1 MTDRHL
7 LTNGKRTFGETM
19 RERST
24 TGVERV
30 PPSKNLGVATNCRVA
45 HRSRGGP
52 AVDVTGSAGRLKM
65 RLPKKAYR
73 IVKGRLLPAWSLASV
88 RLLIRFCRL
97 LPCCQQV
104 NPPRQGLIRQRY
116 FKHRSFRGGVPHAI
130 GPGAGSLGHLAPSL
144 GLALL
149 RHCAVANGRSGQAV
163 STD

>member
-1 MTDRHL
+1 
-7 LTNGKRTFGETM
+7 M

-45 HRSRGGP
+45 HRSRGGV

-88 RLLIRFCRL
+88 QLLIRFCRL

-104 NPPRQGLIRQRY
+104 NPPLYPNAISSIVRFEAASRMPLALARA
-116 FKHRSFRGGVPHAI
+116 RSAISRPCSSLALRRRKWAI
-130 GPGAGSLGHLAPSL
+130 GACGF
-144 GLALL
+144 
-149 RHCAVANGRSGQAV
+149 RWQAD
-163 STD
+163 T